1 VAESAPSHSG
11 GNSTRNG
18 AYIATAISAMAAQPW
33 RRKRIQAAAA
43 TVMLVAMT
51 RVAASKLATTSA
63 QPIGLSSMDSAG
75 PSTTM
80 PATAATT
87 ISR

>member
-1 VAESAPSHSG
+1 MVDVVLHRLLLGDVAVDSPQSVRSGVLGAAERTPSHSG

-18 AYIATAISAMAAQPW
+18 APMATAISAMAAQPW

-51 RVAASKLATTSA
+51 SV
-63 QPIGLSSMDSAG
+63 
-75 PSTTM
+75 
-80 PATAATT
+80 
-87 ISR
+87 